1 MHSEEIKKNILK
13 LLLNDNISNYRI
25 SKDTGIPQ
33 STLSSYVKRITDIE
47 DMNFGYAMKLHD
59 YYLKLKSEGII
70 D

>member
-1 MHSEEIKKNILK
+1 M
-13 LLLNDNISNYRI
+13 NDNISNYRI